1 MCRALRKEKYDIR
14 HCKIFKGILAGL
26 AATLALTLLMMMKK
40 ITGAMPEL
48 DPINMLATMVSEKMG
63 VEKNLIFG
71 WVMHF
76 MMGSVLW
83 GGLFAIFHKLF
94 PTENPLLK
102 GMVFSVVPW
111 FLMMTGAMP
120 MSGAGLFGIKIS
132 IMVPFMTFAFHMVFG
147 ATLGKVFAL
156 LGGADES
163 R

>member
-1 MCRALRKEKYDIR
+1 MTFDIA
-14 HCKIFKGILAGL
+14 KIFKGILAGL

-63 VEKNLIFG
+63 VAKNLIFG

-83 GGLFAIFHKLF
+83 GGLFAIFHKLL

-102 GMVFSVVPW
+102 GMIFSVVPW

-120 MSGAGLFGIKIS
+120 MSGAGMFGTKIS